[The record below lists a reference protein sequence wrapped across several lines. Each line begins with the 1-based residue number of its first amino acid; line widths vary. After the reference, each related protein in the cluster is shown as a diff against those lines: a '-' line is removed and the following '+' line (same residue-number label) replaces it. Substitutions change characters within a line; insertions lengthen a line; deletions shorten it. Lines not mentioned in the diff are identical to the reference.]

1 MFKKWKKVFFFRESR
16 EAKKAKSYEGFS
28 SKGRFYIQDKPRFK
42 KMFSNQVHGKYPKA
56 HDNMVYN
63 PMYPKGRG
71 TRLPSKNPICGKFG
85 KKHYG
90 DCLVGKD
97 TCFVCCRRGHKVREF
112 PNVKGQDKGSRKAQA
127 SG

>member
-1 MFKKWKKVFFFRESR
+1 MVHNQQVEETMLRRKSR
-16 EAKKAKSYEGFS
+16 EAKKAKSYEGCS

-71 TRLPSKNPICGKFG
+71 TRLPSKNPTSGKFG

-90 DCLVGKD
+90 DCLVGTDVFFGCGKS
-97 TCFVCCRRGHKVREF
+97 VHKVRDF
-112 PNVKGQDKGSRKAQA
+112 PLF
-127 SG
+127 